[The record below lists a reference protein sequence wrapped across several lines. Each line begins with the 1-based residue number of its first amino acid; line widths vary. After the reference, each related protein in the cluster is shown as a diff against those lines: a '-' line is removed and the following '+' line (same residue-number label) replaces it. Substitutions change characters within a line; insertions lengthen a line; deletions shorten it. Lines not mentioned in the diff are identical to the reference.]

1 MTDPVI
7 IERSEIAAIARNAVS
22 QFIQEL
28 KLKNRFNSKWI
39 TQNQAQK
46 NIIGRGSL
54 KRAMKSGLIRFYK
67 TDPEKRNS
75 RVMLLRSDLDKFINN
90 SKT

>member
-46 NIIGRGSL
+46 NIIGRGRL

-67 TDPEKRNS
+67 TNPEKRNS

>member
-46 NIIGRGSL
+46 NIIGRGRL
-54 KRAMKSGLIRFYK
+54 KKAMKSGLIRFYK

>member
-46 NIIGRGSL
+46 NIIGRGRL

-90 SKT
+90 TKT

>member
-46 NIIGRGSL
+46 NIIGRGRL

>member
-46 NIIGRGSL
+46 NIIGRGRL

-67 TDPEKRNS
+67 TNPEKRNS

-90 SKT
+90 TKT